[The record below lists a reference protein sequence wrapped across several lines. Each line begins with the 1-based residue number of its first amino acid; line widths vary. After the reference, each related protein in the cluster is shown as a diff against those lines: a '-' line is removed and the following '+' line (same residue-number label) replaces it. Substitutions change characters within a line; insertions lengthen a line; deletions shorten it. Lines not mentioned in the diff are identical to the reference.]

1 MIKKIIITILL
12 MLPQVLQAQV
22 AVGGWTM
29 HSSFTGVDDIGETLD
44 YVYYQSGNNL
54 FRIDK

>member
-22 AVGGWTM
+22 AVGG
-29 HSSFTGVDDIGETLD
+29 VD
-44 YVYYQSGNNL
+44 YAFL
-54 FRIDK
+54 FHRCRRHR

>member
-22 AVGGWTM
+22 AVGGWTTIYLE
-29 HSSFTGVDDIGETLD
+29 HGILA
-44 YVYYQSGNNL
+44 
-54 FRIDK
+54 

>member
-22 AVGGWTM
+22 AGGGGLCIPLSPVST
-29 HSSFTGVDDIGETLD
+29 T
-44 YVYYQSGNNL
+44 
-54 FRIDK
+54 